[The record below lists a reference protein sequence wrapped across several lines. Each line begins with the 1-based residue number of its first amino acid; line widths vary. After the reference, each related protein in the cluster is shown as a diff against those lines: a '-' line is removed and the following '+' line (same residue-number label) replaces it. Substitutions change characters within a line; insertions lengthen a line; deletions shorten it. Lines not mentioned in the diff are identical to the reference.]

1 MSSNIKPNDILQ
13 KKFSASRRGL
23 KADEVYEFLSL
34 IASEFE
40 KMLQQ
45 NKTLSN
51 KLKELEEAMD
61 EYRNMEA
68 TLKSTLISSQ
78 RIAQQVKED
87 AEREGNVI
95 IRESEL
101 EAERIIQK
109 ARQRKDRLE
118 EETFQLL
125 NQHRRF
131 RAEFVSLIDTH
142 GKMIKAQDS
151 RIMLEYGLKADD
163 AALAP
168 EPEIEP
174 GNAKQKKKSGFDKEG
189 AEELEFLF
197 PEDK

>member
-13 KKFSASRRGL
+13 KKFSPSRRGL
-23 KADEVYEFLSL
+23 KPDEVYDFLSL

-40 KMLQQ
+40 KLLQQ
-45 NKTLSN
+45 NKTLSS
-51 KLKELEEAMD
+51 KAKELEEAID

-109 ARQRKDRLE
+109 AKQRKDRLE

-131 RAEFVSLIDTH
+131 RAEFVSLIETH
-142 GKMIKAQDS
+142 GKMIQTQDS
-151 RIMLEYGLKADD
+151 RIMLEHGLKPDD
-163 AALAP
+163 ATLAP
-168 EPEIEP
+168 EPEIEA
-174 GNAKQKKKSGFDKEG
+174 GDGKHKGKSGFGDEG

-197 PEDK
+197 PEEK